1 MADPDSASLYNMEL
15 AYATSTALGM
25 ALELPAERVISAEGD
40 GSMLA
45 ALGVLATITRYRPAN
60 LTVLILVN
68 GIYGTGDNNVRTQ
81 TGLGG
86 NLGGV
91 ALALGWDATHVN
103 RVATADELRA
113 RLVEARSGAGPWLI
127 EVTLDAGST
136 PRAPAGPGRA
146 WTLPSPASCCDERS
160 NGGELP
166 DDDCTRAAR
175 EPLCGCRWAQD
186 PLPRGRRGNAPDH
199 APRHGPGSV
208 GLSNF
213 RGTVPAF
220 AGDYRVIVPDLPRY
234 GKSSKIAIRGPASP
248 SCPA

>member
-1 MADPDSASLYNMEL
+1 MSALALAEVARIVTEERDGAIAVTGPGAFAGQLYVADPDSASLYNMEL

-68 GIYGTGDNNVRTQ
+68 GIYGTGDNNIRTQ
-81 TGLGG
+81 TGVGG

-91 ALALGWDATHVN
+91 ALALGWDPTHVN

-127 EVTLDAGST
+127 EVMLDAGSH
-136 PRAPAGPGRA
+136 PKGAGRA
-146 WTLPSPASCCDERS
+146 RPGVDVAESGVLLRRTIERR
-160 NGGELP
+160 
-166 DDDCTRAAR
+166 RAAR
-175 EPLCGCRWAQD
+175 
-186 PLPRGRRGNAPDH
+186 
-199 APRHGPGSV
+199 
-208 GLSNF
+208 
-213 RGTVPAF
+213 
-220 AGDYRVIVPDLPRY
+220 
-234 GKSSKIAIRGPASP
+234 
-248 SCPA
+248 